1 MRRCFVS
8 VLLLLIASGAAAQT
22 TQFTVSNSD
31 FVVTPQFNNVPLFSF
46 EIEINLPLEAG
57 IYDNP
62 PLARVRYTV
71 DGELANTPSGFP
83 AFALERDITGAE
95 FYAQGSSLRFE
106 VAANAVLDDG
116 VQVAELAG
124 ADVVFVFD
132 GREIDNG
139 RFHPAILELRADG
152 TGRLQNSNNVVS
164 VNPPLEVD
172 FGEEYITDL
181 RFDPGNLT
189 LLTTDLPPP
198 EGPPFGADGGGALSA
213 ELLVLA
219 ALTGLSAA
227 LRYRRGRSRR
237 AVSSR

>member
-1 MRRCFVS
+1 MRRCITLA
-8 VLLLLIASGAAAQT
+8 LLLLLTGTAGAQT
-22 TQFTVSNSD
+22 TQLVVSNSD

-46 EIEINLPLEAG
+46 EIDIDLPLAAG
-57 IYDNP
+57 VYDNP

-71 DGELANTPSGFP
+71 EGQLANTPSGFP

-106 VAANAVLDDG
+106 VDQNAVLDDG
-116 VQVAELAG
+116 VQVAELSGAG
-124 ADVVFVFD
+124 VVFVFN
-132 GREIDNG
+132 GREVDNG
-139 RFHPAILELRADG
+139 RFHPALLELRADG

-189 LLTTDLPPP
+189 LLSTDLPPP
-198 EGPPFGADGGGALSA
+198 DGPPFAADGGGVLAI

-219 ALTGLSAA
+219 VLVASSAA
-227 LRYRRGRSRR
+227 LRFRRRRLAGSGR
-237 AVSSR
+237 